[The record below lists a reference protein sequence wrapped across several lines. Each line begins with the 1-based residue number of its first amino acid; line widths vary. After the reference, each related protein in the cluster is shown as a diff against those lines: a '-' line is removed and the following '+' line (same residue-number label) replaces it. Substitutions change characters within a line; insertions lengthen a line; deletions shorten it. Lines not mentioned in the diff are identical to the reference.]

1 MPLISLTLA
10 ELLRESWRW
19 WNIEGPK
26 LVMLINWQKRIHE
39 PLLAGI
45 LGRRLCLEGG
55 GQKQKQKCSR
65 KLRQFFFITVFKLGI
80 LLRHHRYY
88 GRLSHDDPETCK
100 KYQIFT
106 MMNGARKSSKSAA
119 IFHQVSRI
127 LAYLRK
133 VVEKRGLKWRRHQ
146 VGHFLKEESF
156 SFPLEKKHRVRIEE
170 K

>member
-1 MPLISLTLA
+1 LQ
-10 ELLRESWRW
+10 EFW
-19 WNIEGPK
+19 
-26 LVMLINWQKRIHE
+26 VVV
-39 PLLAGI
+39 
-45 LGRRLCLEGG
+45 LGDRGG
-55 GQKQKQKCSR
+55 GGKNRNKNVVENYVN
-65 KLRQFFFITVFKLGI
+65 FFFITVFKLGI

-133 VVEKRGLKWRRHQ
+133 VEKRG
-146 VGHFLKEESF
+146 FF
-156 SFPLEKKHRVRIEE
+156 
-170 K
+170 

>member
-1 MPLISLTLA
+1 MQ
-10 ELLRESWRW
+10 EFWGEGCVWRGEDK
-19 WNIEGPK
+19 NRNKNVVENY
-26 LVMLINWQKRIHE
+26 VN
-39 PLLAGI
+39 
-45 LGRRLCLEGG
+45 
-55 GQKQKQKCSR
+55 
-65 KLRQFFFITVFKLGI
+65 FFFITVFKLGI

-133 VVEKRGLKWRRHQ
+133 VVEKRGLK
-146 VGHFLKEESF
+146 
-156 SFPLEKKHRVRIEE
+156 
-170 K
+170 